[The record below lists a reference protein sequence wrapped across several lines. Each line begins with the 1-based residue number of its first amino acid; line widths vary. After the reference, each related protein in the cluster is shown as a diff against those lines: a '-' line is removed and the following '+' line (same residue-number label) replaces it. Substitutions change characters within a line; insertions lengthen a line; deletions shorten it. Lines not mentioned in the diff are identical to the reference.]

1 MSDKNFYKALKI
13 IKESGLVI
21 EKKKL
26 RSEMTPEE
34 LEQARAKSRERRAAR
49 KDPKNKFEKV
59 VKLAMEKVDEG
70 YLATKDHKP
79 FFIPFGDGQ
88 KYEIKEVKEGWGAG
102 MHVYVKSGGGW
113 FEEGGMRKFAKIANE
128 ILYSENMPLH
138 ANENWSYSSGTS
150 PSGVKYCMSI
160 YFKKKEALEVDS
172 RGYVKNWSK
181 GYSAVDIDYNG
192 KTYTV
197 KKAGVIDSRIRD
209 NGSRQMCGYSNDVL
223 WVSDDKKLGVRVHT
237 GCIHPA
243 LGEDIDARVVQ
254 GQELQDLLT
263 KLK

>member
-59 VKLAMEKVDEG
+59 VKLAMEKVDEH

-79 FFIPFGDGQ
+79 FFTPFGDGQ
-88 KYEIKEVKEGWGAG
+88 KYEIRDVNGTGLT
-102 MHVYVKSGGGW
+102 VYVQSKTGW
-113 FEEGGMRKFAKIANE
+113 FAEGGMRKFAKIANE
-128 ILYSENMPLH
+128 ILTNENIPLH
-138 ANENWSYSSGTS
+138 ASENWSYSSGTS

-181 GYSAVDIDYNG
+181 GYSAVDVDYNG

-223 WVSDDKKLGVRVHT
+223 WVTDDKKLGVRVHT